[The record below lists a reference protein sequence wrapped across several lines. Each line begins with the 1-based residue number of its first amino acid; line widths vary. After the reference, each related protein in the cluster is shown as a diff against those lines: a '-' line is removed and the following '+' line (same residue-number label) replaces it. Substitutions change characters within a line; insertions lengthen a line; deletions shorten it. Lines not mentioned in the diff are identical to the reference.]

1 MNGSVLNS
9 RQLPG
14 GECLQETERSA
25 SEEVDRI
32 GMHVC
37 LESVGDDFPTAKDDY
52 SHSPYEVKDNWRG

>member
-1 MNGSVLNS
+1 MNEWICLERSSVTW
-9 RQLPG
+9 

-25 SEEVDRI
+25 SEVDRI

-52 SHSPYEVKDNWRG
+52 SHSPYEVKDNC